1 MSRVKREPV
10 HHPARLAILIGPKSS
25 GSNMAAIAEACR
37 TGHVDAEVV
46 RVIAP
51 NSTSPGLARAQA
63 MGLPTGVADPV
74 DLTYS
79 EVLLKW
85 AFEDGWDLICLAGF
99 LRLLPTAVLD
109 AFPDR
114 ILNVHPS
121 LLPKYGGK
129 GMFGRHVHEAVIA
142 NAEPESGCS
151 VHLVNARYDEGRI
164 LIQKRCKVEPNDT
177 PESLAARIAPMEH
190 QAYLEAL
197 RMLIAS

>member
-1 MSRVKREPV
+1 
-10 HHPARLAILIGPKSS
+10 
-25 GSNMAAIAEACR
+25 MAAIAEACR
-37 TGHVDAEVV
+37 KGNVDAEIV
-46 RVIAP
+46 RVISP
-51 NSTSPGLARAQA
+51 NSTSPGLVRAQEL
-63 MGLPTGVADPV
+63 GLPTAVADPA
-74 DLTYS
+74 DMTYPDM
-79 EVLLKW
+79 LLDW
-85 AFEDGWDLICLAGF
+85 ACKDGWDLICLAGY

-114 ILNVHPS
+114 ILNTHPS

-129 GMFGRHVHEAVIA
+129 GMYGRHVHEAVIA
-142 NAEPESGCS
+142 NMEPESGCT

-164 LIQKRCKVEPNDT
+164 LIQKRCKVERGDT

>member
-1 MSRVKREPV
+1 
-10 HHPARLAILIGPKSS
+10 
-25 GSNMAAIAEACR
+25 MAAIAEACR